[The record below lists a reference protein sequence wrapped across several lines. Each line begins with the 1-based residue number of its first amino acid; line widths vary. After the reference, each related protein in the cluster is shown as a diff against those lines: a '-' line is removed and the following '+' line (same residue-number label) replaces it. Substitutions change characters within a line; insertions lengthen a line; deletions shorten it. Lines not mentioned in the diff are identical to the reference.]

1 MKRVMYLILALF
13 LIMSLVACQPEER
26 ETFDPQ
32 AYLLEASSN
41 LEVVDETMSNLL
53 LPTSFVYEEKTI
65 ELTWYT
71 NHPLVISTTGAVS
84 RPANDTGDVTVTLTV
99 LLTFEGTQF
108 SRTFNV
114 KVLKLDADIYYTVTF
129 DAMGGSLVNPAQVK
143 ESTKLVSPTTP
154 SRVGYTFLNWRL
166 DTVNGAIFDFNT
178 LITSDI
184 TLVAEWQKDD
194 VVVNYLDILY
204 LNDLHGSIEKGTEEL
219 GLAYIANYVN
229 YHRNQNPDG
238 VVLLGGGDMFQ
249 GSALSNYYQGR
260 STLEIMNA
268 MGFDAMTL
276 GNHEFDWG
284 IDVVTNYFDGVASN
298 GEADFPLLGANVYY
312 EGTQTIVEHIDPYT
326 IITRGDVKIG
336 VIGTMG
342 YGLESSIAQSKI
354 TGYVFAAPVDR
365 IRYYAEYLRTEEDV
379 DYVFSMAHDPGDINS
394 SVGSFTG
401 NERVDVI
408 FNAHSHSRYVSTYG
422 NSTVI
427 QSSSNGKY
435 VGNIRINLSTG
446 EITANNVKTHSSLNT
461 PDTAVKALID
471 TFKTETDTL
480 FNTQIITAARYI
492 PTSTLSDWLADLMRQ
507 VTNSDIAFH
516 NYGGTRD
523 YISDGESITLGKL
536 YKIFPFDNTIK
547 TVYLDGAVINSFMN
561 KGNAYSSLIT
571 EFEPGTLYK
580 VATNDYLFDKTDN
593 PFIHGT
599 NPNFDGTLLRDMVL
613 HEMDLQSDMYS
624 TFDTTNDILS
634 GVVPNQRR
642 RFISLVL

>member
-1 MKRVMYLILALF
+1 MKKVFYVVLTIFLGMGLF
-13 LIMSLVACQPEER
+13 ACQSKTS

-32 AYLLEASSN
+32 AYLLEASKT
-41 LEVVDETMSNLL
+41 LDMVDETITNLE
-53 LPTSFVYEEKTI
+53 LPSSLVYDEKTI

-71 NHPLVISTTGAVS
+71 SHPTVISTTGAVV
-84 RPANDTGDVTVTLTV
+84 RPTFDQGDVVVTLTA
-99 LLTFEGTQF
+99 LLTYEDAQYST
-108 SRTFNV
+108 TFNI
-114 KVLKLDADIYYTVTF
+114 KVLKLDQEIYYTITF
-129 DAMGGSLVNPAQVK
+129 DSMCGSLVNPTQVK
-143 ESTKLVSPTTP
+143 ASTKLVEPTDP

-166 DTVNGAIFDFNT
+166 DTINGAIFDFNT
-178 LITSDI
+178 LITADI
-184 TLVAEWQKDD
+184 TLVAEWFKEE

-229 YHRNQNPDG
+229 YHRTQNPNG

-260 STLEIMNA
+260 STMEIMNA

-298 GEADFPLLGANVYY
+298 GEANFPLLGANVFYQ
-312 EGTQTIVEHIDPYT
+312 GTQNLVEHIDPYT
-326 IITRGDVKIG
+326 IITRGDIKIG

-354 TGYVFAAPVDR
+354 TGYVFAAPTDQ
-365 IRYYAEYLRTEEDV
+365 IRYYADYLRRVEGV

-394 SVGSFTG
+394 AVGSFTG

-408 FNAHSHSRYVSTYG
+408 FNAHSHSRYVSEFG
-422 NSTVI
+422 NALVI

-435 VGNIRINLSTG
+435 VGNIRINLSTS
-446 EITANNVKTHSSLNT
+446 EVVASNVKSHSSLNT
-461 PDTAVKALID
+461 PDPAVKALID
-471 TFKTETDTL
+471 TFKAETDTL
-480 FNTQIITAARYI
+480 FNTPIITSARYI
-492 PTSTLSDWLADLMRQ
+492 PTTTLSDWLADLMRE

-523 YISDGESITLGKL
+523 YISNGESITLGKL

-547 TVYLDGAVINSFMN
+547 TVYLDGSVINSFMN
-561 KGNAYSSLIT
+561 KGNAYSSTIT
-571 EFEPGTLYK
+571 NFQSGTLYK

-593 PFIHGT
+593 PFIYGT

-613 HEMDLQSDMYS
+613 HELDLQSDVYS
-624 TFDTTNDILS
+624 NFDITNAILS
-634 GVVPNQRR
+634 GVVPNPRR
-642 RFISLVL
+642 TFVSLVL